1 MLECW
6 FLSWHTTWLPERTSD
21 GLSILAYVN
30 SSFTP
35 GGEWTK
41 YMAANRSRKWCN
53 NFVVKWRLWTSTRG
67 GEWRSSE
74 WEIDEIL
81 IDVKMKCIRTS
92 EMSWER
98 ENNEICTVY
107 SPNLFGIIGVF
118 GRYLHV
124 VFVRAAPIM
133 VLLGRAFCCV
143 LPNPSRMSFNLY
155 GDMCSFVNFP
165 LKADLWQVWLYFGVY
180 WSGVRPGGVLEL
192 LFTLVY
198 IWTVRFGMNVVKSI
212 LYLYSFIVD
221 WNTL

>member
-1 MLECW
+1 MISWSNGAYELVPVEENDEV
-6 FLSWHTTWLPERTSD
+6 LSERLTKFWLTWKWNVLGRAKCPES
-21 GLSILAYVN
+21 G
-30 SSFTP
+30 
-35 GGEWTK
+35 
-41 YMAANRSRKWCN
+41 
-53 NFVVKWRLWTSTRG
+53 
-67 GEWRSSE
+67 
-74 WEIDEIL
+74 
-81 IDVKMKCIRTS
+81 
-92 EMSWER
+92 
-98 ENNEICTVY
+98 ENNEVCIVY

-165 LKADLWQVWLYFGVY
+165 LKADLWQVWLYFGVC

-212 LYLYSFIVD
+212 LYMYSFIVD

>member
-1 MLECW
+1 MISWSNGAYELVPVEENDEV
-6 FLSWHTTWLPERTSD
+6 LSERLTKFWLTWKWNVLGRAKCPES
-21 GLSILAYVN
+21 G
-30 SSFTP
+30 
-35 GGEWTK
+35 
-41 YMAANRSRKWCN
+41 
-53 NFVVKWRLWTSTRG
+53 
-67 GEWRSSE
+67 
-74 WEIDEIL
+74 
-81 IDVKMKCIRTS
+81 
-92 EMSWER
+92 
-98 ENNEICTVY
+98 ENNEVCIVY
-107 SPNLFGIIGVF
+107 SPNLFGIIRVF

-198 IWTVRFGMNVVKSI
+198 MLYIWTVRFGMNVVKSI